1 MKILRFNI
9 TIEEDPEML
18 RVLDITADANFQ
30 DLHYAILSAI
40 DFDTTQL
47 SSFFICNN
55 NWEKKVEL
63 TLINMGAEDAE
74 LVPIMQDIK
83 LKDYE
88 HEVGQKLIF
97 EYDFVLMWRF
107 FLEVVK
113 VYESDK
119 PAESFPAVVKSVGE
133 APQQY
138 DTLDKYPEEVTDED
152 NQLIHE
158 LELKNLDF
166 FHHEDN
172 DDDFEDDDLWETD
185 DLEGLDDSGIDHSDE
200 DFF

>member
-9 TIEEDPEML
+9 TVEDDPEML
-18 RVLDITADANFQ
+18 RVIDIAADANFQ
-30 DLHYAILSAI
+30 DLHFAILEAV

-63 TLINMGAEDAE
+63 TLINMDTEESDMI
-74 LVPIMQDIK
+74 PIMKDIK

-107 FLEVVK
+107 FLEVSK
-113 VYESDK
+113 VHDSAE
-119 PAESFPAVVKSVGE
+119 PADTFPIIVESVGE
-133 APQQY
+133 SPKQY
-138 DTLDKYPEEVTDED
+138 DTLSKYPEEITDED
-152 NQLIHE
+152 TFLIKE
-158 LELKNLDF
+158 LEIKNLDL
-166 FHHEDN
+166 FHNEDGEEEDEVWDH
-172 DDDFEDDDLWETD
+172 DDVD
-185 DLEGLDDSGIDHSDE
+185 GLDDLSHENDHGDE
-200 DFF
+200 DFY

>member
-9 TIEEDPEML
+9 TTEDDPEML
-18 RVLDITADANFQ
+18 RVLDIPAAANFEE
-30 DLHYAILSAI
+30 LHFAVLDAV
-40 DFDTTQL
+40 DFDATQL

-63 TLINMGAEDAE
+63 TLINMDADDSS
-74 LVPIMQDIK
+74 LIPIMKDIK

-107 FLEVVK
+107 NLEVTKIYTTDEPVSNFPK
-113 VYESDK
+113 VVE
-119 PAESFPAVVKSVGE
+119 SVGV
-133 APQQY
+133 APKQY
-138 DTLDKYPEEVTDED
+138 DTLDKYPMEITDED
-152 NQLIHE
+152 SMLIHE
-158 LELKNLDF
+158 LEEKNAGL
-166 FHHEDN
+166 FHHDDEDG
-172 DDDFEDDDLWETD
+172 EDDEIWGHD
-185 DLEGLDDSGIDHSDE
+185 DIDGLDDFGHENDHHDE